1 MLDPTNSL
9 EELNLNIEDV
19 IYKLDLSYD
28 RLTIAAGLTQW
39 GLRIYKT
46 ELSPEQFEQLLKH
59 IIDSTHL
66 L

>member
-1 MLDPTNSL
+1 MLDPQNSL

-19 IYKLDLSYD
+19 VYKLDLSYD

-39 GLRIYKT
+39 GLRIYKSELT
-46 ELSPEQFEQLLKH
+46 ERDFQQLLRH
-59 IIDSTHL
+59 LVDSSPL